1 MIKIN
6 NKKYYNM
13 SFVLNFKNWSRVN
26 EETMAGGNNGA
37 AAFNMISDSMSGIG
51 TDEEGVK
58 KGVFMIKNIADY
70 NACLKLVKAEGY
82 NTIMAYIATDMSW
95 GDSYD
100 ETQSAPIENWGQLD
114 NNPYL
119 SSFYT
124 HLQQFN
130 KAENIV
136 K

>member
-1 MIKIN
+1 
-6 NKKYYNM
+6 M

-26 EETMAGGNNGA
+26 EEMMAGGNNGA
-37 AAFNMISDSMSGIG
+37 AAFKLISDSMSGIG

-70 NACLKLVKAEGY
+70 TACLKLVKAEGY
-82 NTIMAYIATDMSW
+82 NTIMAYIATDMDY

-100 ETQSAPIENWGQLD
+100 EDQAAPIQNWGQLD

-119 SSFYT
+119 NSFYK
-124 HLQQFN
+124 HLQQFS

-136 K
+136 R

>member
-1 MIKIN
+1 
-6 NKKYYNM
+6 M

-26 EETMAGGNNGA
+26 EDAMAGGNNGA
-37 AAFNMISDSMSGIG
+37 AAFNQITKAMSVWDG

-70 NACLKLVKAEGY
+70 TACLKLVKAEGY

-95 GDSYD
+95 GDEYD
-100 ETQSAPIENWGQLD
+100 EDQAAPIKNWGQLD

-119 SSFYT
+119 NSFYK
-124 HLQQFN
+124 HLQQFS
-130 KAENIV
+130 KSENIV
-136 K
+136 M